1 MSKPSTNRPPRSDNP
16 KLRAYL
22 EKFDP
27 KSPQNIKLAKEK
39 RAAQR
44 REWWRENWIAMTG
57 IILAAI
63 SLIVGLL
70 K

>member
-1 MSKPSTNRPPRSDNP
+1 MSKSSTNRPPRSDNP

-39 RAAQR
+39 SAAQR
-44 REWWRENWIAMTG
+44 RDWWRENWIALAG
-57 IILAAI
+57 VILAAI
-63 SLIVGLL
+63 SLLVGLL

>member
-1 MSKPSTNRPPRSDNP
+1 MSKSSTNRPPYSDNP

-39 RAAQR
+39 SAAQR
-44 REWWRENWIAMTG
+44 QDWWRENWIALAG
-57 IILAAI
+57 VILAAI